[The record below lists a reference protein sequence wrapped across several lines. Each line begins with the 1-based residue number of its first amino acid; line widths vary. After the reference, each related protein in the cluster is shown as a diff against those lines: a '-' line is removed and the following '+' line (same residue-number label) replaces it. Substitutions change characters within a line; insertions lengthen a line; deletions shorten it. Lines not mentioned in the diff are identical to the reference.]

1 MSECSLTYSCRVSP
15 RAPSLPPGER
25 REALIEATLP
35 LLRQYGR
42 AVTTRQIAEAAGVA
56 EGTIFRAF
64 NSKDELVDEA
74 VIHAFRSTGFV
85 KQLEEIDT
93 GLPLRERLI
102 AITQRLQERYIS
114 SFELITAL
122 GAVGPPAAVKSDA
135 RHQDWRKHVDL
146 AITALVKPDAAAL
159 RVPPARL
166 VNVLRLLTL
175 GGSNAHM
182 SNGDLMTPEEIVDI
196 VLDGLLAPSTATSRK
211 NA

>member
-1 MSECSLTYSCRVSP
+1 MSP
-15 RAPSLPPGER
+15 RAPALPPSAR

-56 EGTIFRAF
+56 EGTIFRVF

-74 VIHAFRSTGFV
+74 VIHAFRSGTFV
-85 KQLEEIDT
+85 KQLEEVDP

-102 AITQRLQERYIS
+102 AITTLLQDRYIS
-114 SFELITAL
+114 SFELIRAM

-146 AITALVKPDAAAL
+146 AIAALVESDAGLL
-159 RVPPARL
+159 RVTPARL
-166 VNVLRLLTL
+166 VNTLRLLTL
-175 GGSNAHM
+175 GGSNTHM
-182 SNGDLMTPEEIVDI
+182 SGGDLMTPEEIVDT
-196 VLDGLLAPSTATSRK
+196 VLCGLLADPTTRK
-211 NA
+211 K

>member
-1 MSECSLTYSCRVSP
+1 MSP
-15 RAPSLPPGER
+15 RAPSLPPVER

-74 VIHAFRSTGFV
+74 VIHAFRSGTFV
-85 KQLEEIDT
+85 KQLEEIDP

-114 SFELITAL
+114 SFELITAM

-146 AITALVKPDAAAL
+146 AIAALVEPDAALL

-175 GGSNAHM
+175 GGSNTHM
-182 SNGDLMTPEEIVDI
+182 SNGDLMSPEEIVDI
-196 VLDGLLAPSTATSRK
+196 VLVGLLAPAQTTSRK
-211 NA
+211 KP